1 MGRRFLIAAVACAIL
16 GLGLP
21 LGASRAA
28 GVSADIVIS
37 QVYGGGGNAGAT
49 FKNDFIEL
57 FNLGPSTVNVSGW
70 SVQYA
75 SSTGTTWF
83 KTDLSGW
90 IQPGRYYLVQEAP
103 GAGGTTNLPT
113 PHAIGTIAM
122 ALGAGK
128 VVLLNTN
135 VLTTAG
141 TVCPSGASV
150 IDIVGYGP
158 ATTCS
163 ETSPTA
169 ATANPTAA
177 IRKNLG
183 AQDTDNNSSDFVIGT
198 PTPRA
203 TADYQISVASTAP
216 AGANV
221 PLNTNIGVTFSEP
234 ANVTADDVRPR
245 SGHGLRWQR
254 DVYGDRARGAGRGPG
269 LRRSA
274 RSDGRELR
282 VHVHDLVATG
292 ED

>member
-57 FNLGPSTVNVSGW
+57 LKLGPSTVNVSGW

-150 IDIVGYGP
+150 IDIVGYRP
-158 ATTCS
+158 ATTRS
-163 ETSPTA
+163 ETAPTA
-169 ATANPTAA
+169 PTA
-177 IRKNLG
+177 
-183 AQDTDNNSSDFVIGT
+183 Q
-198 PTPRA
+198 
-203 TADYQISVASTAP
+203 STA
-216 AGANV
+216 A
-221 PLNTNIGVTFSEP
+221 
-234 ANVTADDVRPR
+234 VRMQ
-245 SGHGLRWQR
+245 LR
-254 DVYGDRARGAGRGPG
+254 AP
-269 LRRSA
+269 
-274 RSDGRELR
+274 
-282 VHVHDLVATG
+282 
-292 ED
+292 